1 MNQIRNSLAE
11 IDARHVMH
19 PYANLRANEA
29 AAPLIITRGDGV
41 HVIDSEGRRYIEGVA
56 ALWYASLGFSE
67 ERLARAAYDQMVR
80 LPCYHAFGNKVSD
93 VVVELTAKLVEM
105 APDGLS
111 HVFYSSSG
119 SEANDT
125 AMKLVRYV
133 NNARGRPGKK
143 KIISRQWAY
152 HGTTLA
158 TSSLTGVPRNHW
170 DFDVP
175 NPDVIHVACPNFY
188 RNGTEGETEEQYAD
202 RLVAEIEAVIL
213 REGADT
219 IAAFW
224 AEPVMGVGGV
234 LVPPATYFAKVQKVL
249 RAHDILFV
257 VDEVIAGFGRLGKM
271 FGSQVFDLDP
281 DMLILAKALSSGY
294 APISALLVHDRLW
307 DSIADNSAKH
317 GVLGHGYTYSAHPM
331 TAAVALETLRI
342 YEERDILGHV
352 QGLMPRF
359 HAGLD
364 RLRSYRTVGEVRH
377 LGLIGGIEFVADRPS
392 RAKFQPEV
400 GVARIAEA
408 MCLKH
413 GLILRAIGDVL
424 AVSPP
429 LVITEGELDHLFVRL
444 DAAVRDTE
452 AELEH
457 RGLLQAA

>member
-1 MNQIRNSLAE
+1 MTNLRNSLAE

-19 PYANLRANEA
+19 PYANLRANESGS
-29 AAPLIITRGDGV
+29 PMIVTHGDGV
-41 HVIDSEGRRYIEGVA
+41 HVVDAGGRRYIEGVA

-67 ERLARAAYDQMVR
+67 ERLAKAAYNQMTR

-93 VVVELTAKLVEM
+93 VVVELTSRLVEM
-105 APDGLS
+105 APGELN

-125 AMKLVRYV
+125 AMKLVRYF
-133 NNARGRPGKK
+133 NNARGRPRKK
-143 KIISRQWAY
+143 KILSRQWAY

-175 NPDVIHVACPNFY
+175 NPDVIHLECPSFY
-188 RNGTEGETEEQYAD
+188 RNGRPGETEEQYAD
-202 RLVAEIEAVIL
+202 RLVAELEATIV
-213 REGADT
+213 REGAET

-234 LVPPATYFAKVQKVL
+234 IIPPATYFAKVQKVL
-249 RAHDILFV
+249 RANDILLV
-257 VDEVIAGFGRLGKM
+257 VDEVIAGFGRLGRM
-271 FGSQVFDLDP
+271 FGSEAFDLDP

-294 APISALLVHDRLW
+294 APISALLINDRIW
-307 DSIADNSAKH
+307 DTIADNSAKH

-331 TAAVALETLRI
+331 TAAVALETLKI

-352 QGLMPRF
+352 QLLVPRF
-359 HAGLD
+359 QAGLA
-364 RLRSYRTVGEVRH
+364 RLRASPIVGEVRQI
-377 LGLIGGIEFVADRPS
+377 GLIAGIEFVANRTS
-392 RAKFQPEV
+392 RVKFAPEV

-408 MCLKH
+408 MCLDH

-429 LVITEGELDHLFVRL
+429 LVISEAELDELL
-444 DAAVRDTE
+444 AKLEAAVRDTE
-452 AELEH
+452 AELER